1 MTTATPAPV
10 QLSAEM
16 REAINGALANG
27 TPTIVAYVDET
38 GQPSLSFRGS
48 TQVYSDD
55 QLAIWVRNPEGG
67 LQRALALNPR
77 LTVLYRNPQ
86 TRMMLNCQGRG
97 HFDSSETARATVY
110 EHSPQP
116 EQNADRERKGL
127 ALIIDLD
134 RVTGV
139 VPGGRVLMQRSS

>member
-1 MTTATPAPV
+1 MTTASPTPIK
-10 QLSAEM
+10 LSDEM
-16 REAINGALANG
+16 REAINGALENG
-27 TPTIVAYVDET
+27 TPAIVAYVDER

-48 TQVYSDD
+48 AQVYSDD

-67 LQRALALNPR
+67 LQRALAHNPR
-77 LTVLYRNPQ
+77 ITVLYRNPQ
-86 TRMMLNCQGRG
+86 TRMMLNMQGRG
-97 HFDSSETARATVY
+97 HFESSEQVRNTVY

-134 RVTGV
+134 RVTGFM
-139 VPGGRVLMQRSS
+139 PGGRVQMERAS